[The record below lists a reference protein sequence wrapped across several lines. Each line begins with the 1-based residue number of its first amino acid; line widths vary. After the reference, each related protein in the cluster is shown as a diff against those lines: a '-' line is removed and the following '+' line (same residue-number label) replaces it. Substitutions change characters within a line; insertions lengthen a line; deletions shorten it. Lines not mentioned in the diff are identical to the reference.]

1 MITNLSP
8 SDELFLANM
17 DRVQRQVALAGQQ
30 SSSGKRVNAAA
41 DAPDQIGAILQLRTN
56 MGQNTQMQ
64 TNLGL
69 AKTDAN
75 AADDALSSAAKL
87 MDRAVTLAAQG
98 ANFTLDAAGRQSLA
112 LEVQS
117 LHDQML
123 AISRTTVQ
131 GRFIFSGDQDGA
143 PAYTADTT
151 QPNGVQRLSTA
162 AATRQVQD
170 PAGGS
175 FPVAMTAQAI
185 FDSRNPDDSLAS
197 GNVFAALKGLN
208 AALQANNTDQINAAA
223 GALHLASAHLNN
235 AQTFYGTVE
244 NRIQDALNYAGS
256 YDVQLKTELS
266 QKEDADMAS
275 AALALNQGTIQ
286 LQSAFQMQA
295 KMPKTTLFDFLA

>member
-131 GRFIFSGDQDGA
+131 GRFIFSGD
-143 PAYTADTT
+143 
-151 QPNGVQRLSTA
+151 
-162 AATRQVQD
+162 
-170 PAGGS
+170 
-175 FPVAMTAQAI
+175 
-185 FDSRNPDDSLAS
+185 
-197 GNVFAALKGLN
+197 
-208 AALQANNTDQINAAA
+208 
-223 GALHLASAHLNN
+223 
-235 AQTFYGTVE
+235 
-244 NRIQDALNYAGS
+244 
-256 YDVQLKTELS
+256 
-266 QKEDADMAS
+266 
-275 AALALNQGTIQ
+275 
-286 LQSAFQMQA
+286 
-295 KMPKTTLFDFLA
+295 